1 MPQKSEIKSPVSSF
15 FRRWKVLT
23 IGCVAHI
30 VHDGI
35 TAMLYILFPVWQAQ
49 LALSFAQVGFLK
61 MLTDGA
67 ISLFQIPSGLMAE
80 RIGERRMLLAGTI
93 LTGVAVLFFGSAT
106 TLPFL
111 AFLLILSGVGSSVQ
125 HPLASSV
132 ISHAYRGTELRTAL
146 SFYNFSG
153 DIGKLIIPALAAFLL
168 TRISFSATSHFIAA
182 FGLIAGPVIFF
193 VLKDMTAP
201 RSEPKKEASV
211 TLHRKQPVRA
221 IANPAFLSLS
231 SIGFIDSATRT
242 GFLTFLPFILRD
254 KGAGIATMGLAFSLI
269 FAGGAAGKF
278 VCGVLATRVGILR
291 TVCITELITA
301 VCIGCMIILSLD
313 NSLILAPILGIVLNG
328 TSSVL
333 YGSVPE
339 LVPDDQ
345 RQRAFSIFYTIT
357 MGSGALAPFF
367 FGFLSDITGVIMG
380 VTIVAVLVLTVLPLT
395 IPLRGKLADNC

>member
-15 FRRWKVLT
+15 FRRWNVLA

-80 RIGERRMLLAGTI
+80 RIGERRMLLAGTV
-93 LTGVAVLFFGSAT
+93 LTGLAVLFFGSAT

-153 DIGKLIIPALAAFLL
+153 DIGKLVIPALAAFLL
-168 TRISFSATSHFIAA
+168 SRISFSATSHFIAA
-182 FGLIAGPVIFF
+182 FGLISGPVIYF
-193 VLKDMTAP
+193 VLKDMATP
-201 RSEPKKEASV
+201 RSEAKKEASV
-211 TLHRKQPVRA
+211 MPHRKQPVRA

-301 VCIGCMIILSLD
+301 VCIGCMIVLSLE
-313 NSLILAPILGIVLNG
+313 NSLILAPILGVVLNG

-367 FGFLSDITGVIMG
+367 FGFLSDSTGVIIA
-380 VTIVAVLVLTVLPLT
+380 VAIVAVLVLTVLPLT